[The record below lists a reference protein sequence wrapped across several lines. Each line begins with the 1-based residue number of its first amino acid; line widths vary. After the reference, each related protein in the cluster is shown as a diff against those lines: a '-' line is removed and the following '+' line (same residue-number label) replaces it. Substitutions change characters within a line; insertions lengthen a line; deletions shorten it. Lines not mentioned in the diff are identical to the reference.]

1 MKKTIL
7 EKYAHLLVHYSL
19 FLKPGEKLFVRTTT
33 LAEPLVKELYR
44 AATRAGAVMEVFF
57 DFEDQGKILA
67 EEGSDE
73 LLQYTSPFM
82 QYAFEHFDAYLN
94 IMAPYNLMGMQQANP
109 EKVKLMKNASKPY
122 MKVYSERTGNGTMRR
137 SLCLY
142 PTPASAQA
150 AGMSM
155 DDYENFV
162 FGACHL
168 FAESP
173 EAEWLKIRVFQQR
186 IVDHLNTVHTVRYVN
201 PKTDIS
207 FVTAGRTWINSDGK
221 ANMPSGEVF
230 TSPVE
235 DSVNGHVHFDY
246 PSIYGGHEVQGI
258 TLHVENGEVKNW
270 EAVRGQE
277 FLDRIFDEP
286 GARFFGEAAIGCN
299 YGIQTPTKN
308 ILFDEKIGGTI
319 HMAIGQSYLQAG
331 GKNESTVHWDMIA
344 DMTTNGGQIFTDGTL
359 IYENGKFVI

>member
-7 EKYAHLLVHYSL
+7 EKYAHVLVHYSL
-19 FLKPGEKLFVRTTT
+19 FLKPGEKLFVQTTT

-44 AATRAGAVMEVFF
+44 AATRAGAIMEVFF
-57 DFEDQGKILA
+57 EFEDQGKILA
-67 EEGSDE
+67 QEGSE
-73 LLQYTSPFM
+73 QQLTYTSPFK
-82 QYAFEHFDAYLN
+82 QHAFEHYDAYLH
-94 IMAPYNLMGMQQANP
+94 IMAPYNLMGMQQADP
-109 EKVKLMKNASKPY
+109 EKLKQMKQASKPY
-122 MKVYSERTGNGTMRR
+122 MKVYNERTGNGTMRR

-142 PTPASAQA
+142 PTHASAQA
-150 AGMSM
+150 AGMSL
-155 DDYENFV
+155 DDYQDFV

-168 FAESP
+168 FAEDP
-173 EAEWLKIRVFQQR
+173 EAEWLKIRHFQQR

-201 PKTDIS
+201 DRTDIS
-207 FVTAGRTWINSDGK
+207 FVTQGRTWINSDGK

-235 DSVNGHVHFDY
+235 DSVNGYVHFDY
-246 PSIYGGHEVQGI
+246 PSIYQGHEVQGI
-258 TLHVENGEVKNW
+258 TLHVEGGEVKQW
-270 EAVRGQE
+270 EAVHGGK
-277 FLDRIFDEP
+277 FLDSIFAEP

-308 ILFDEKIGGTI
+308 ILFDEKMGGTI

-344 DMTTNGGQIFTDGTL
+344 DMTNSGRIFTDGTL
-359 IYENGKFVI
+359 IYENGKFLI

>member
-7 EKYAHLLVHYSL
+7 EKYAHVLVHYSL
-19 FLKPGEKLFVRTTT
+19 YLKPGEKLFVRTTT
-33 LAEPLVKELYR
+33 LAEPLIKELYR
-44 AATRAGAVMEVFF
+44 EATRAGAIMEVFF
-57 DFEDQGKILA
+57 DFEDQSKILA
-67 EEGSDE
+67 ELGSDE
-73 LLQYTSPFM
+73 QLTYSSPFM
-82 QYAFEHFDAYLN
+82 QYAFENFDAYLN
-94 IMAPYNLMGMQQANP
+94 IMAPYNLVGMQQAKP
-109 EKVKLMKNASKPY
+109 DRVKLMKQASQPY
-122 MKVYSERTGNGTMRR
+122 MKVYSERTGNGSMRR

-142 PTPASAQA
+142 PTHASAQA
-150 AGMSM
+150 AGMSL

-162 FGACHL
+162 YGACHL
-168 FAESP
+168 FAEDPAS
-173 EAEWLKIRVFQQR
+173 EWLKIRKFQQG

-207 FVTAGRTWINSDGK
+207 FVTQGRTWINSDGK

-230 TSPVE
+230 TSPIE
-235 DSVNGHVHFDY
+235 DSVNGYVHFDY
-246 PSIYGGHEVQGI
+246 PSIYQGHEVQGI
-258 TLHVENGEVKNW
+258 TLHVENGEVKQW
-270 EAVRGQE
+270 QAVRGGE
-277 FLDRIFDEP
+277 FLDSIFAEP

-344 DMTTNGGQIFTDGTL
+344 NMTTSGSIYTDGTL
-359 IYENGKFVI
+359 IYENGKFLI